1 MPSVEFSLPLPQMLF
16 LLGLGLAFLGLIGAK
31 GTVREIAFDLS
42 PTANRLAAVGFGV
55 ALVLVGSQYPR
66 LFPPAAEAAAPP
78 AAKAA
83 ATPAATAAVTPAAA
97 PTVTLAAAPTS
108 PPTPIETATPILT
121 VVAAST
127 KLWECSLPG
136 NFHVRER
143 PGNTY
148 HVNGDPLH
156 TGDKVKVSGWSK
168 PTDNS
173 SDLFWF
179 RIAAA
184 DGRTGWMASAAT
196 IGDNTRL
203 YLRCNF
209 ASEGP
214 VYPFPQLIA

>member
-1 MPSVEFSLPLPQMLF
+1 MPSVEFNLPLPQLLF

-31 GTVREIAFDLS
+31 GTIREIAFDLS
-42 PTANRLAAVGFGV
+42 PTTNRFAAVGFGV
-55 ALVLVGSQYPR
+55 ALVLVGTQYPR
-66 LFPPAAEAAAPP
+66 LFPPAAGAAALP
-78 AAKAA
+78 A
-83 ATPAATAAVTPAAA
+83 ATPA
-97 PTVTLAAAPTS
+97 VTLAAAPTS
-108 PPTPIETATPILT
+108 PPIPIETATPIPT
-121 VVAAST
+121 VAAAST

-148 HVNGDPLH
+148 HLNGDPLH

-196 IGDNTRL
+196 IGDTRL
-203 YLRCNF
+203 FLRCNF

-214 VYPFPQLIA
+214 VYPFPQLSA